1 MRRMRRMA
9 RRVFLVRRSGAHWFP
24 VGDHA
29 AAHCL
34 VRVSVLR
41 RIAGHGHRPV
51 LHVPLRDNPSLC
63 GLSSGLLVVLGV
75 SEGVGRGLLLLLRRR
90 RRLLVHLGSRVV
102 GERLRP
108 VWVCVHGRRRS
119 PVLVPSWSVLMA
131 WPILVAR
138 AVLV

>member
-9 RRVFLVRRSGAHWFP
+9 RREFGVRRSGAHWFP

-51 LHVPLRDNPSLC
+51 FHVPLGDDPSLC
-63 GLSSGLLVVLGV
+63 RLSSGLLVVLGL
-75 SEGVGRGLLLLLRRR
+75 SEGVGRGLLLLL
-90 RRLLVHLGSRVV
+90 LLR
-102 GERLRP
+102 
-108 VWVCVHGRRRS
+108 
-119 PVLVPSWSVLMA
+119 
-131 WPILVAR
+131 
-138 AVLV
+138 